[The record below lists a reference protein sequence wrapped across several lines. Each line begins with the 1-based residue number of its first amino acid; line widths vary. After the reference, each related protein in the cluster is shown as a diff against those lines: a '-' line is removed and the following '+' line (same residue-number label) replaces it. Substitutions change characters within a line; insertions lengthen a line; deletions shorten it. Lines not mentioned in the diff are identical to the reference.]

1 MQEKY
6 LKEKEVSEMTGL
18 ALSTLRNARARHGK
32 RLIPYIK
39 VSRSIRYSY
48 RDIVEFMES
57 RKIKAE
63 AA

>member
-6 LKEKEVSEMTGL
+6 LKEKEVSEMTGI
-18 ALSTLRNARARHGK
+18 ALSTLRNDRAGK